1 MSKTRAIAYVRVSTD
16 KQADH
21 GVSLEAQESKVRA
34 YAALYDLDLVDVVV
48 DAGASAKTL
57 DRPGLTRVLAMVK
70 RGEVDAVVVMKLD
83 RLTRSVADLGTLV
96 ERYFQKAALL
106 SVSEQIDTR
115 TAGGRL
121 VLNVLA
127 SVAQWEREA
136 IGERTATAMKHK
148 ASKGERVGAI
158 PYGFA
163 LAADGV
169 ALVEVEAEQAV
180 MAEARTLRAAGLSLR
195 TVAAELARRG
205 FVARAGRA
213 FNAEQVRRMVA

>member
-1 MSKTRAIAYVRVSTD
+1 
-16 KQADH
+16 
-21 GVSLEAQESKVRA
+21 
-34 YAALYDLDLVDVVV
+34 
-48 DAGASAKTL
+48 
-57 DRPGLTRVLAMVK
+57 
-70 RGEVDAVVVMKLD
+70 
-83 RLTRSVADLGTLV
+83 LGTLV

-163 LAADGV
+163 LADDGV
-169 ALVEVEAEQAV
+169 TLVEVEAEQAV

>member
-1 MSKTRAIAYVRVSTD
+1 M
-16 KQADH
+16 
-21 GVSLEAQESKVRA
+21 RA

-163 LAADGV
+163 LADDGV
-169 ALVEVEAEQAV
+169 TLVEVEAEQAV